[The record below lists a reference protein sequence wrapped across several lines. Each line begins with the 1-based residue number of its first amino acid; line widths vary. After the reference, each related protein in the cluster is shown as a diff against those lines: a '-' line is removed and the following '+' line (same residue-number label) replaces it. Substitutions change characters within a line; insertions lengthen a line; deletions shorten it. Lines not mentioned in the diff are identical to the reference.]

1 LPFSPCGSGAPFLQ
15 FGASLLGQFAGAKAI
30 ATVKE
35 NGPVPGT
42 TSFIAKKGEV
52 QQNWYTVDATD
63 QIVGRLASQ
72 IAVVLMG
79 KHRPGYTAHVDT
91 GEFVIVTNA
100 DKVIFTGNKWDNK
113 RYTWYTGYTRLRSE
127 SARERLKKQPD
138 MVLREAVRRM
148 LPKTK
153 LGRQMLSKLKVYTG
167 SEHHHQA
174 QQPKPFAQAFG
185 NADAS

>member
-1 LPFSPCGSGAPFLQ
+1 M
-15 FGASLLGQFAGAKAI
+15 
-30 ATVKE
+30 
-35 NGPVPGT
+35 PGT

-63 QIVGRLASQ
+63 QVVGRLASK

-100 DKVIFTGNKWDNK
+100 GKVVFTGNKWDNK

-127 SARERLKKQPD
+127 SAAERLQKQPG

-167 SEHHHQA
+167 SEHQHQA
-174 QQPKPFAQAFG
+174 QQPKPFEQAFG
-185 NADAS
+185 GSSGS